1 MENTYTYKVFP
12 QNSPPFQEFFIPLH
26 LVGEKCTYWTPLLP
40 QHLEIEKEKIS
51 NQYVKDVNLETN
63 EIELNKIIYQN
74 DAKIEVP
81 VTFKKQVIFT
91 E

>member
-1 MENTYTYKVFP
+1 MSIRLEHVSYAYED
-12 QNSPPFQEFFIPLH
+12 NSSRKNYAL
-26 LVGEKCTYWTPLLP
+26 
-40 QHLEIEKEKIS
+40 
-51 NQYVKDVNLETN
+51 KDVNLETN

>member
-1 MENTYTYKVFP
+1 MIVNINVKNTGSIENGKIKINNPNF
-12 QNSPPFQEFFIPLH
+12 
-26 LVGEKCTYWTPLLP
+26 K
-40 QHLEIEKEKIS
+40 IEKEKIS